1 MNPAQP
7 KQPPN
12 NHLIKQP
19 KPAEVLIKSFLF
31 LCAILSILI
40 TFGIVYEL
48 VKESLLLLQ
57 RDVQISELFTSTVWS
72 PQIGEFGIWPL
83 LTATLTTSFIAI
95 LVALPLGTFTALY
108 LSEYASKRT
117 RGMVKPVL
125 EVLAGIPTVVYGY
138 FALTFMTP
146 LLRSIFGTD
155 IVEVYNTASAG
166 IVIGILILPLVSS
179 MCQDA
184 MSAVPRSLR
193 EAAYGLGA
201 TKFET
206 SIRVVMPAALS
217 GIAAAFIVAI
227 SRAIG
232 ETMIVAL
239 AAGAGPSFT
248 LNPFEAAETMTGHIV
263 RISGGDLS
271 YDSID
276 YNSIFVIALFLFFIT
291 LTLNIISQ
299 RIVRRFRQVYE

>member
-155 IVEVYNTASAG
+155 IVEVYNT
-166 IVIGILILPLVSS
+166 
-179 MCQDA
+179 
-184 MSAVPRSLR
+184 
-193 EAAYGLGA
+193 
-201 TKFET
+201 
-206 SIRVVMPAALS
+206 
-217 GIAAAFIVAI
+217 
-227 SRAIG
+227 
-232 ETMIVAL
+232 
-239 AAGAGPSFT
+239 
-248 LNPFEAAETMTGHIV
+248 
-263 RISGGDLS
+263 
-271 YDSID
+271 
-276 YNSIFVIALFLFFIT
+276 
-291 LTLNIISQ
+291 
-299 RIVRRFRQVYE
+299 